1 MNTQVP
7 TPGESPRRR
16 LHPLVAAAA
25 VSIILLCTVA
35 AASLLG
41 WIPTPGAEPTEQAL
55 EQEKA
60 PVHEAQVQAQAEAQA
75 REASGSADV
84 SSDADTGPGS
94 PAAQA
99 AASSQGRTEA
109 PSPAPAKPASAPK
122 SSSAQAS
129 ATGKSAA
136 SPAVCAN
143 CGVVETIRT
152 VQVPKKNEGYN
163 VVGTVAGGVV
173 GGVVGHQFGG
183 GSGKDALTVL
193 GAVGGALA
201 GHEIERNIRQQQTV
215 THYELTVRM
224 NNGSKRT
231 FRSSQPFAYASGDHV
246 RVENDQ
252 LLPR

>member
-7 TPGESPRRR
+7 TPGETPRRR
-16 LHPLVAAAA
+16 LHPLVATAA
-25 VSIILLCTVA
+25 VSVIVLSTVA
-35 AASLLG
+35 VASLLG
-41 WIPTPGAEPTEQAL
+41 WIPTPWAEPTGQP
-55 EQEKA
+55 
-60 PVHEAQVQAQAEAQA
+60 PVHEAQVQAEAEAQA
-75 REASGSADV
+75 QQGGAEPDSAPDAAAEAGSA
-84 SSDADTGPGS
+84 S

-99 AASSQGRTEA
+99 AASAQGRAEA
-109 PSPAPAKPASAPK
+109 QSSAPASAK
-122 SSSAQAS
+122 SASASQSSSSQS
-129 ATGKSAA
+129 SAA
-136 SPAVCAN
+136 SKSSASSAACAN

-152 VQVPKKNEGYN
+152 VQVPQKNEGYN

-224 NNGSKRT
+224 DNGSKRT